1 LIDGLRADLEAA
13 RQELGDQIDQTLQTA
28 TGQIDQAIEGLRLD
42 LVPEALDPRA
52 LSETIRQEVRA
63 VLPVTLP
70 EIGQA
75 VADIQELV
83 NDEALSSFLSDPAGY
98 VLNAVLSEARRR
110 ASPDL
115 AGRLGRIIDRL
126 LEEAIDP
133 EVKQRLNEATTDND
147 A

>member
-1 LIDGLRADLEAA
+1 
-13 RQELGDQIDQTLQTA
+13 
-28 TGQIDQAIEGLRLD
+28 
-42 LVPEALDPRA
+42 
-52 LSETIRQEVRA
+52 
-63 VLPVTLP
+63 VTLP

-83 NDEALSSFLSDPAGY
+83 DDEALSSF
-98 VLNAVLSEARRR
+98 LSEARRR